1 MGTSLASKTIGG
13 GDQAF
18 KWYLHTSGTA
28 LASTPRISNG
38 NGDDTGLVVG
48 VNTIG
53 IHNSGGFV
61 TTFTG
66 LATADRAVSFP
77 NAAGTVVLGDG
88 SGVTDSLAFRAAT
101 GRTVAKLA
109 SDSSSTITTFA
120 EIGSFSFTPEA
131 SKTYSFHLILR
142 VQSAA
147 TTTAAKMRFLGPT
160 VEFVTYRATAP
171 RLSNG
176 TADGLWEGTF
186 DALNE
191 DINPIHFYEANS
203 QGIVEIFGI
212 VKLPSGTPASDF
224 RLSLASEVASSQVSV
239 LEGSA
244 MIFEEI

>member
-28 LASTPRISNG
+28 LASTPRICNG
-38 NGDDTGLVVG
+38 NGDDSGLVVG
-48 VNTIG
+48 INTVG
-53 IHNSGGFV
+53 IHNAGGFV

-77 NAAGTVVLGDG
+77 DAAGTVVLGDG

-109 SDSSSTITTFA
+109 SDSSSTSVTAA
-120 EIGSFSFTPEA
+120 EIGSFSFTPSA

-142 VQSAA
+142 VDTAA
-147 TTTAAKMRFLGPT
+147 TTTAAVLRLLGPT
-160 VEFVTYRATAP
+160 VDFVTYRVTAP
-171 RLSNG
+171 SG
-176 TADGLWEGTF
+176 SSAGVSHEYQATH
-186 DALNE
+186 DALDE
-191 DINPIHFYEANS
+191 DINPGNFYDAS
-203 QGIVEIFGI
+203 GQGIVKIEGI
-212 VKLPSGTPASDF
+212 VKLPSGTPASNF
-224 RLSLASEVASSQVSV
+224 RLSLASEDDGTQVSV